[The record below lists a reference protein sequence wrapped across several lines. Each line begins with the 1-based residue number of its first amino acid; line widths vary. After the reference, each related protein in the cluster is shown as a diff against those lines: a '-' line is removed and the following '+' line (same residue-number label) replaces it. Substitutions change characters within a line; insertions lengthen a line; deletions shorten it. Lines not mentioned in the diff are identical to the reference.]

1 QKDNQIK
8 EANLRHQ
15 LSDLKMQAL
24 RAQINPHFLFNCLT
38 SINRMIVKGD
48 NENASLYLKKFA
60 RLVRLIV
67 ENGEATRV
75 SLEDELALIEA
86 YIQLEELRFK
96 SKIGFEIDIDEKVEK
111 ENTFLPPMI
120 LQPFVENSIWH
131 GL

>member
-1 QKDNQIK
+1 
-8 EANLRHQ
+8 
-15 LSDLKMQAL
+15 
-24 RAQINPHFLFNCLT
+24 HFLFNCLT

-131 GL
+131 GLTSKDNGEQGRIRIA